1 MSNSIPAADRRY
13 TYRNY
18 LGWSGPERY
27 ELIDG
32 EAILMA
38 GPSPTHQRISGRIHQ
53 QLMNFLEGK
62 KCEAFAAPFDVRLF
76 EDENDSLDEVDTVVQ
91 PDISVVCD
99 RSRLDE
105 RGYRGSP
112 EMVIEILSPASKRMD
127 RLIKLNL
134 YQRAKVK
141 EYWIVSPEEK
151 SVQVFSLVTNLLQP
165 YEVYSATDIAKVN
178 SLDGCFIELSKVFA
192 DD

>member
-1 MSNSIPAADRRY
+1 MSNPIPATDRRY
-13 TYRNY
+13 TYQNY
-18 LGWSGPERY
+18 LSWSGPKRY

-32 EAILMA
+32 EAILTA

-62 KCEAFAAPFDVRLF
+62 KFEAFAAPFDVRLF
-76 EDENDSLDEVDTVVQ
+76 EEKIDSPDEVDTVVQ
-91 PDISVVCD
+91 PDITVICD

-105 RGYRGSP
+105 RGYRGAP
-112 EMVIEILSPASKRMD
+112 ETVIEILSPTSKRID
-127 RLIKLNL
+127 RLVKLNL

-151 SVQVFSLVTNLLQP
+151 SVQVYLLDGDILKP
-165 YEVYSATDIAKVN
+165 HEVYSAAEIAKVN
-178 SLDGCFIELSKVFA
+178 RLDGCFVELGKVFS
-192 DD
+192 DE